1 MACGIVVADTVNNF
15 YLKAVEIMNKDNIKI
30 FLFVVLALI
39 SIIVVQSLIWINV
52 GP

>member
-1 MACGIVVADTVNNF
+1 MNN
-15 YLKAVEIMNKDNIKI
+15 DNIKI

-39 SIIVVQSLIWINV
+39 GIIVVQSLIWINV

>member
-1 MACGIVVADTVNNF
+1 
-15 YLKAVEIMNKDNIKI
+15 MNTDNIKI
-30 FLFVVLALI
+30 FLFLVLALI